1 MIELFGQHV
10 VLWAVVSG
18 LLGLLLGSF
27 INVVVHR
34 LPVMMQREWQSQCA
48 ELRGETPTELAPY
61 NLVLPRSAC
70 PACGHQIRWHEN
82 IPVLSWLLLRGK
94 CSACA
99 VAISARYPIVE
110 AITGVLTAYAA
121 WHFGFS
127 WQAGGAFLLLWA
139 LIALT
144 FIDLDTFYLP
154 DNITL
159 PLIWFGLLFNL
170 TGVFTSLDSAV
181 IGAVAGYLALWSVYH
196 LFRLLTGKEGMGFG
210 DFKLLAALGAWLG
223 WTLLPLIILLSS
235 LIGAVIG
242 VGMIVFAGH
251 DRAKPIPFGP
261 YLALAGI
268 VALFWGKA
276 LLALYLGP

>member
-1 MIELFGQHV
+1 V
-10 VLWAVVSG
+10 
-18 LLGLLLGSF
+18 
-27 INVVVHR
+27 
-34 LPVMMQREWQSQCA
+34 
-48 ELRGETPTELAPY
+48 PY

-70 PACGHQIRWHEN
+70 PACGHGITWYEN

-94 CSACA
+94 CSSCSA
-99 VAISARYPIVE
+99 AISFRYPMVE
-110 AITGVLTAYAA
+110 LLTGVLTAYAA
-121 WHFGFS
+121 WYFGFS
-127 WQAGGAFLLLWA
+127 WQSGAAFLLLWA

-159 PLIWFGLLFNL
+159 PLIWLGLLVNL
-170 TGVFTSLDSAV
+170 NGVFVSLDSAV
-181 IGAVAGYLALWSVYH
+181 VGAIAGYLVLWTVYQ

-235 LIGAVIG
+235 LIGAIVGI
-242 VGMIVFAGH
+242 GMIVLGGH

-261 YLALAGI
+261 YLALAGV
-268 VALFWGKA
+268 VALFWGKTM
-276 LLALYLGP
+276 LALYLGQ